1 MAEILLQQN
10 AYVDQI
16 DFFERT
22 PLMIAVKN
30 SNIEAV
36 NLLLKNGANHQVKN
50 LIGKTPLQ
58 IASQKIEDIKIEHEV
73 L

>member
-1 MAEILLQQN
+1 ML
-10 AYVDQI
+10 
-16 DFFERT
+16 
-22 PLMIAVKN
+22 AVKN

-36 NLLLKNGANHQVKN
+36 KLLLKNGANHLAKN
-50 LIGKTPLQ
+50 LVGKTPFL